1 MRSYEEIKAR
11 NEQIK
16 KQWLS
21 VNAILSD
28 ASGIY
33 ILTREENGFKY
44 AYVGQAKHVL
54 SRLVDH
60 SNGYDMW
67 IDLSIRKHGLFSKAN
82 PTGWMVKS
90 YSCPES
96 TLNHFET
103 LFIREYAGKGYQMR
117 NKTSGGQCAGKTGIT
132 SNKPA
137 KGYYD
142 GVARGRANVQRELR
156 DMFRVSLEVS
166 IKGKPNKNKEKA
178 LRRFMDFIGDE
189 DNG

>member
-1 MRSYEEIKAR
+1 MKSYEEIKAR
-11 NEQIK
+11 NEQIR

-54 SRLVDH
+54 SRLIDH

-117 NKTSGGQCAGKTGIT
+117 NKTSGGQCAGKIGIAA
-132 SNKPA
+132 NKPA

-142 GVARGRANVQRELR
+142 GVAQGRANVQRELR

>member
-117 NKTSGGQCAGKTGIT
+117 NKTSGGQCTGKTGIT
-132 SNKPA
+132 ANKPA

-142 GVARGRANVQRELR
+142 GVAQGRANVQRELR

>member
-1 MRSYEEIKAR
+1 MKSYEEIKAR

-21 VNAILSD
+21 VNALLSD

-54 SRLVDH
+54 SRLIDH

-67 IDLSIRKHGLFSKAN
+67 IDLSIRKHGLFSKVN
-82 PTGWMVKS
+82 PTGWMVKA

-117 NKTSGGQCAGKTGIT
+117 NKTSGGQCAGKIGIT
-132 SNKPA
+132 ANKPA

-142 GVARGRANVQRELR
+142 GVAQGRANVQRELR

-178 LRRFMDFIGDE
+178 LRRFLDFIGDE

>member
-1 MRSYEEIKAR
+1 MKSYEEIKAR

-21 VNAILSD
+21 VNALLSD

-117 NKTSGGQCAGKTGIT
+117 NKTSGGQCAGKTGT
-132 SNKPA
+132 TANKPA

-142 GVARGRANVQRELR
+142 GVAQGRANVQRELR

>member
-1 MRSYEEIKAR
+1 MKSYEEIKAR
-11 NEQIK
+11 NEQIR

-132 SNKPA
+132 ANKPA

-142 GVARGRANVQRELR
+142 GVAQGRANVQRELR
-156 DMFRVSLEVS
+156 DMFRVSLEVF

>member
-1 MRSYEEIKAR
+1 MKSYEEIKAR
-11 NEQIK
+11 NEQIRK
-16 KQWLS
+16 RWLS

-132 SNKPA
+132 ANKPA

-142 GVARGRANVQRELR
+142 GVAQGRANVQRELR

>member
-1 MRSYEEIKAR
+1 MKSYEEIKAR
-11 NEQIK
+11 NEQIR

-54 SRLVDH
+54 SRLIDH

-132 SNKPA
+132 ANKPA

-142 GVARGRANVQRELR
+142 GVAQGRANVQRELR

-166 IKGKPNKNKEKA
+166 IKGNPNKNKEKA

>member
-1 MRSYEEIKAR
+1 MKSYEEIKAR
-11 NEQIK
+11 NEQIRK
-16 KQWLS
+16 RWLS

-67 IDLSIRKHGLFSKAN
+67 IDLSIRKHGLFSKVN

-132 SNKPA
+132 ANKPA

-142 GVARGRANVQRELR
+142 GVAQGRANVQRELR

>member
-11 NEQIK
+11 NEQIR

-117 NKTSGGQCAGKTGIT
+117 NKTSGGQCAGKAGIT
-132 SNKPA
+132 ANKPA

>member
-1 MRSYEEIKAR
+1 MKSYEEIKAR
-11 NEQIK
+11 NEQIR

-132 SNKPA
+132 ANNPA

-142 GVARGRANVQRELR
+142 GVAQGRANVQRELR
-156 DMFRVSLEVS
+156 DMFRVSLDVS

>member
-1 MRSYEEIKAR
+1 MKSYEEIKAR
-11 NEQIK
+11 NEQIR

-54 SRLVDH
+54 SRLIDH

-67 IDLSIRKHGLFSKAN
+67 IDLSIRKHGLFSKVN

-132 SNKPA
+132 ANKPA

-142 GVARGRANVQRELR
+142 GVAQGRANVQRELR

-166 IKGKPNKNKEKA
+166 IKGNPNKNKEKA

>member
-1 MRSYEEIKAR
+1 MKSYEEIKAR
-11 NEQIK
+11 NEQIR

-54 SRLVDH
+54 SRLIDH

-132 SNKPA
+132 ANKPA

>member
-1 MRSYEEIKAR
+1 MKSYEEIKAR
-11 NEQIK
+11 NEQIR

-54 SRLVDH
+54 SRLIDH

-67 IDLSIRKHGLFSKAN
+67 IDLSIRKHGLFSKVN

-132 SNKPA
+132 ANKPA

>member
-1 MRSYEEIKAR
+1 MKSYEEIKAR
-11 NEQIK
+11 NEQIR

-21 VNAILSD
+21 VNALLSD

-67 IDLSIRKHGLFSKAN
+67 IDKSIRKHRLFSKAN

-132 SNKPA
+132 ANKPA

-142 GVARGRANVQRELR
+142 GVAQGRANVQKELR

>member
-1 MRSYEEIKAR
+1 MKSYEEIKAR
-11 NEQIK
+11 NEQIR

-54 SRLVDH
+54 SRLIDH

-132 SNKPA
+132 ANKPA

-142 GVARGRANVQRELR
+142 GVAQGRANVQRELR

-178 LRRFMDFIGDE
+178 LRRFLDFIGDE
-189 DNG
+189 NNG

>member
-1 MRSYEEIKAR
+1 MKSYEEIKAR
-11 NEQIK
+11 NEQIR

-21 VNAILSD
+21 VNALLSD

-67 IDLSIRKHGLFSKAN
+67 IDKSIRKHRLFSKAN

-132 SNKPA
+132 ANKPA

-142 GVARGRANVQRELR
+142 GVAQGRANVQRELR